1 MKKTV
6 VIHQP
11 DFIPYIG
18 FFHRLLRADLFVIL
32 DDVQFVHSNQG
43 WTHRDRIKTPQ
54 GGQWVTINVKKA
66 RRDTSINQIE
76 LSQDTDWKVKNL
88 NLIRQNYRHALY
100 FAEIYPYL
108 ERLYAYECTRLL
120 DFNLKSIELLMD
132 LLGIDVPTLFASTL
146 GTKGNKN
153 ELMVDILSKVSATHY
168 LSGVGAK
175 AYFDAEP
182 FRVAGI
188 EVIWQD
194 FSHPHYPQLHG
205 KFIPYLSSIDLLF
218 NCGIERSREIL
229 RSC

>member
-11 DFIPYIG
+11 DFIPYMG
-18 FFHRLLRADLFVIL
+18 FFHRLLQADLFVIL
-32 DDVQFVHSNQG
+32 DNVQFVHSNRG
-43 WTHRDRIKTPQ
+43 WTHRDKIKTPQ
-54 GGQWVTINVKKA
+54 GWQWITISVKKT
-66 RRDTSINQIE
+66 RRDTSINDIE

-88 NLIRQNYRHALY
+88 NLIQQNYRHTLY

-120 DFNLKSIELLMD
+120 DFNLQSIALLMD
-132 LLGIDVPTLFASTL
+132 LLGIEVPILLASTL
-146 GTKGNKN
+146 GAEGKKS
-153 ELMVDILSKVSATHY
+153 ELIVDILRKASATHY

-175 AYFDAEP
+175 AYFPEP
-182 FRVAGI
+182 FRATGI
-188 EVIWQD
+188 DVIWQD
-194 FSHPHYPQLHG
+194 FSHPHYRQLHG
-205 KFIPYLSSIDLLF
+205 EFIPNLSSIDLLF